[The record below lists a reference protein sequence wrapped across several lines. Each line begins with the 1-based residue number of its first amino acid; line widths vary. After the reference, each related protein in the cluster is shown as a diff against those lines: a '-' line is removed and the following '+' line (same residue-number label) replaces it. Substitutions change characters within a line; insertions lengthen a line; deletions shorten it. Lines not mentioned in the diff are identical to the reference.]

1 VAAPYVPLC
10 MFFVFFRERFLCL
23 FNFKVDVNLM
33 KKKIFYYIIRRV
45 IIYLITLFLSFTVVF
60 FFLRMIPGDPVTRFV
75 RMIEQR
81 FSYSPMSIETINAW
95 KTRFGLEGDI
105 FTQYRRY
112 LERVFLNFDL
122 GPSFVAFPTPVQ
134 DVIAFRLP
142 WTIFLLGLATII
154 SWVIGTIV
162 GALAGWKRGTKLDS
176 ILFSI
181 ALCMSQIPY
190 YIIAILLVLLLSYI
204 FRVFPP
210 RFALSLQINLFNLEF
225 ITNLLYNSF
234 LPVLSLVLVLSFGWL
249 LSARFITISIL
260 GEDYLLFAQAK
271 GLKKIRLLNRYILRN
286 ALLPQATGLAMS
298 LGFIVNGSYL
308 VEWIFQ
314 YPGIGG
320 LLQFA
325 INILDYNTIQGI
337 VLMSIFTVLTAN
349 LIIDLTYPLIDPR
362 IRTGE

>member
-1 VAAPYVPLC
+1 
-10 MFFVFFRERFLCL
+10 MRG
-23 FNFKVDVNLM
+23 
-33 KKKIFYYIIRRV
+33 KIFYYIIRRV

-81 FSYSPMSIETINAW
+81 YSFSPMSMEAINAW
-95 KTRFGLEGDI
+95 KASFGLEGDI

-134 DVIAFRLP
+134 DIIAFRLP
-142 WTIFLLGLATII
+142 WTIFLLGLATVI
-154 SWVIGTIV
+154 SWVIGTIA
-162 GALAGWKRGTKLDS
+162 GAFAGWKRGTKIDS

-181 ALCMSQIPY
+181 ALAMSQIPY
-190 YIIAILLVLLLSYI
+190 YIAAVLLVLLLSYV
-204 FRVFPP
+204 FRIFPP
-210 RFALSLQINLFNLEF
+210 RFALSLQVNIFTLDF
-225 ITNLLYNSF
+225 IANLLYNSF
-234 LPVLSLVLVLSFGWL
+234 LPVLSLVLISSFGWL
-249 LSARFITISIL
+249 LSARFITISIV
-260 GEDYLLFAQAK
+260 GEDYLIFAQAK
-271 GLKKIRLLNRYILRN
+271 GLKKIRLLNRYVLRN

-349 LIIDLTYPLIDPR
+349 LIMDLMYPLIDPR
-362 IRTGE
+362 IRVGE